1 MLELRTQENIS
12 MSKYEYLKKTIKDHW
27 LFRQQKKILFVQW
40 DISEHN
46 ASRSLIS
53 LCMLGLSS
61 WNAPFWKLELSY
73 WVLITLLTW
82 SCKEKETPSLLPR
95 CSISLNWGT
104 RHMTVATLDF
114 HPQMS
119 FPINANIW
127 FTPS

>member
-12 MSKYEYLKKTIKDHW
+12 MSKCEYLKKLLKTTDS
-27 LFRQQKKILFVQW
+27 LDNNKKILFVQW

-46 ASRSLIS
+46 ASRGLIS

-73 WVLITLLTW
+73 WVLITLLTCHVKRKRHPAY
-82 SCKEKETPSLLPR
+82 SPDVPSLNR
-95 CSISLNWGT
+95 GT
-104 RHMTVATLDF
+104 RHMTAATLDF

-127 FTPS
+127 FTSS